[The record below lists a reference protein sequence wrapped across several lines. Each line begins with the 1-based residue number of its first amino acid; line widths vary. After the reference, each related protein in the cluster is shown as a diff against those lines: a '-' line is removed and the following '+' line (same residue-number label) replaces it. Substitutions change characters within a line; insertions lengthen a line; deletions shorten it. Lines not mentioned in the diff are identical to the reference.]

1 MGSILRRLT
10 RRHGTLAELL
20 TGRGNGIG
28 LIRLVLALAVV
39 TSHARPL
46 GFGASDL
53 GHHLFN
59 RQTNVGTMAVYG
71 FFVLSGLL
79 ITRSA
84 RRTGLGR
91 YLWHRGLRIF
101 PALWVCL
108 LVTALL
114 VAPLVA
120 LRENG
125 TVAGFFDEPWEP
137 GGPLAY
143 AQANWWTGV
152 RQYGIEGLLAE
163 TTPWG
168 RRTGD
173 SIFNGALWSLKYEM
187 LCYLAVFVLAATA
200 VLRQAR
206 RFVLALAVA
215 LYLAIAANWW
225 STGRWTGPA
234 KTVSGSVELPLLG
247 NVGYHWLLYLGF
259 LFALG
264 ASFDLYRE
272 RVPVNDLLGLGSAAL
287 LAGSLLVGGF
297 AVLGLP
303 AFAYLLIWMSVRMPR
318 RLHAVGRRNDYSYGI
333 YIYGFVGQQV
343 MASLGWSRWGF
354 VPFVLLS
361 VAVAGAAAVLS
372 WKLVE
377 QPALRLKDWTPSPV
391 VRLSRRWARPRPP
404 AGVAPRPAV
413 AVPAVVPAP
422 AVASVG
428 GSPGSA
434 GSGAGRAGEP
444 GPPVDAPT
452 GRFGV
457 PR

>member
-1 MGSILRRLT
+1 MRKTLPRLV
-10 RRHGTLAELL
+10 RSRGTLEDLL
-20 TGRGNGIG
+20 SRRGNGIG
-28 LIRLVLALAVV
+28 LIRLALAVAV
-39 TSHARPL
+39 VASHAKPL

-53 GHHLFN
+53 GHHLFG

-84 RRTGLGR
+84 RRASLGR

-125 TVAGFFDEPWEP
+125 TVSGFFDRPWEP

-152 RQYGIEGLLAE
+152 RQYGIDGLLVE

-168 RRTGD
+168 RNRGY
-173 SIFNGALWSLKYEM
+173 SVFNGALWSLKYEM
-187 LCYLAVFVLAATA
+187 LCYLAVAVLAVTA

-206 RFVLALAVA
+206 RFVLATTVA
-215 LYLAIAANWW
+215 LYAALALHWW
-225 STGRWTGPA
+225 GTGRWSGPVA
-234 KTVSGSVELPLLG
+234 TVSGSVELPLLG
-247 NVGYHWLLYLGF
+247 SVSYHWLLYLGF

-272 RVPVNDLLGLGSAAL
+272 RVPVNDLLGLGSAVVLAL
-287 LAGSLLVGGF
+287 SLLLGGF

-303 AFAYLLIWMSVRMPR
+303 AFAYLLIWLSVRMPR

-354 VPFVLLS
+354 VPFVLMS
-361 VAVAGAAAVLS
+361 VAVAWAAAFLS

-377 QPALRLKDWTPSPV
+377 RPALRLKDWTPALLT
-391 VRLSRRWARPRPP
+391 RLSGPREP
-404 AGVAPRPAV
+404 AVAPVTVAPRAPSEPGPGDPGGRVGV
-413 AVPAVVPAP
+413 A
-422 AVASVG
+422 G
-428 GSPGSA
+428 RPGSA
-434 GSGAGRAGEP
+434 
-444 GPPVDAPT
+444 DAPT
-452 GRFGV
+452 DELPRLGVGR
-457 PR
+457 